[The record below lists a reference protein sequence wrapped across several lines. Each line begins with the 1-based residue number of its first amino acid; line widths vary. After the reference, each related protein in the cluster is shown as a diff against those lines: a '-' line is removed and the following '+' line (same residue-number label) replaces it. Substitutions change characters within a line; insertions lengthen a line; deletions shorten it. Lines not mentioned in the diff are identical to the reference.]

1 MESYAH
7 IVAVG
12 VADGTYGRKLHE
24 YQITLVAGG
33 ASWARSLEGDGELI
47 TFLESSLALRK
58 DIVDAALRKLGET
71 GHATIPGVEMP
82 ENEAPALGL
91 VKTPIDF

>member
-1 MESYAH
+1 MDSYAH

-12 VADGTYGRKLHE
+12 VADGTYDRKVPE

-33 ASWARSLEGDGELI
+33 ASWARSLEGDGELM

-58 DIVDAALRKLGET
+58 DIVEAALRKLRET
-71 GHATIPGVEMP
+71 GSATIPGVEMP
-82 ENEAPALGL
+82 ESEAPALGL
-91 VKTPIDF
+91 VKTPVDF

>member
-1 MESYAH
+1 MESYAK
-7 IVAVG
+7 IVVVG
-12 VADGTYGRKLHE
+12 VADGTYDRKIPE
-24 YQITLVAGG
+24 YQITLIAGG
-33 ASWARSLEGDGELI
+33 ASWARSLEGDDELG

-58 DIVDAALRKLGET
+58 DIVDAALRELRET
-71 GHATIPGVEMP
+71 GRAMIPGVEMP